1 LIALIAKARVVS
13 SPNRFGSIEQ
23 TRSLA

>member
-1 LIALIAKARVVS
+1 LIALIAKARVFYS
-13 SPNRFGSIEQ
+13 LDRFGSIGQ